1 MANSSLVP
9 RFSAFLEKRIRT
21 PFAFLVIVSIAMP
34 IGMSV
39 WQALLNNYAVEQ
51 IGINGLENGIMQSI
65 REVPGFLA
73 FTAVFILLILREQ
86 AFAVIALAVFGLGI
100 AITGFL
106 PTVYGLYFAV
116 VLMSIG
122 FHYFETVR
130 QSLSLQWLPKRVAPR
145 LLGALISVGSITA
158 FCTFLTVLA
167 LVKWL
172 EFDYAAIYAIS
183 GGIVLAL
190 AIFLAVAAPHFKSR
204 VEQRK
209 HIVLRSK
216 YWLYYGLTFL
226 SGARRQIFVAF
237 AGFLLV
243 QRFGFSVANMTA
255 LLLVNH
261 LVNAL
266 AAERIGAWIG
276 KIGER
281 RALTVE
287 YIGLAVVFSCYAF
300 VETAWVA
307 GLLYVLDHF
316 FFAMG
321 IAIKTYFQ
329 KIAEPADIAS
339 TAGVSF
345 TINHIAAVIIPAI
358 LGSIWLESHAAVF
371 LIGTAFAIC
380 SLVLAQNIP
389 NSPSQGNEVQ
399 ISPTFL
405 RPRTNP

>member
-1 MANSSLVP
+1 
-9 RFSAFLEKRIRT
+9 
-21 PFAFLVIVSIAMP
+21 MP

-73 FTAVFILLILREQ
+73 FTAVFILFILREQ
-86 AFAVIALAVFGLGI
+86 TFAVIALAVFGLGI
-100 AITGFL
+100 AVTGFL

-158 FCTFLTVLA
+158 FCTFSAVFALVYWFDIDYQTIYLVAGSLVLILTV
-167 LVKWL
+167 
-172 EFDYAAIYAIS
+172 Y
-183 GGIVLAL
+183 LAL
-190 AIFLAVAAPHFKSR
+190 ASPRFESK

-209 HIVLRSK
+209 EIVLRSK

-243 QRFGFSVANMTA
+243 ERFGFTVAKMTA

-261 LVNAL
+261 LVNSV

-276 KIGER
+276 RIGER
-281 RALTVE
+281 KALTVE
-287 YIGLAVVFSCYAF
+287 YVGLTVIFCCYAF

-307 GLLYVLDHF
+307 AILYVLDHL
-316 FFAMG
+316 FFAMA

-329 KIAEPADIAS
+329 KIADPADIAS

-345 TINHIAAVIIPAI
+345 TINHIAAVIIPAL
-358 LGSIWLESHAAVF
+358 LGTLWLESHSSVF
-371 LIGTAFAIC
+371 LIGAGFAVC
-380 SLVLAQNIP
+380 SLILAQNIP
-389 NSPSQGNEVQ
+389 SSPSQGNEVLVE
-399 ISPTFL
+399 PTFL
-405 RPRTNP
+405 RPRATS

>member
-1 MANSSLVP
+1 MASSTVSRLS
-9 RFSAFLEKRIRT
+9 FILEKRIRS

-51 IGINGLENGIMQSI
+51 IGISGFENGVMQSI

-73 FTAVFILLILREQ
+73 FTSVFILFILREQ
-86 AFAVIALAVFGLGI
+86 VFAVIALAVFGLGI
-100 AITGFL
+100 AITGLL
-106 PTVYGLYFAV
+106 PSIYGLYFAV

-158 FCTFLTVLA
+158 FCTFLTVFA

-172 EFDYAAIYAIS
+172 DFSYATIYAIAGS
-183 GGIVLAL
+183 LVLAL
-190 AIFLAVAAPHFKSR
+190 AVFLALVAPRFKSR

-209 HIVLRSK
+209 QIVLRSK

-261 LVNAL
+261 LVNAI

-287 YIGLAVVFSCYAF
+287 YIGLAVIFSCYAF

-345 TINHIAAVIIPAI
+345 TINHIAAVIIPVI
-358 LGSIWLESHAAVF
+358 LGSLWLESPAAVF
-371 LIGTAFAIC
+371 LVGTAFAVC
-380 SLVLAQNIP
+380 SLALAQNIP
-389 NSPSQGNEVQ
+389 NSPAQGNEVQ
-399 ISPTFL
+399 VAPSFL
-405 RPRTNP
+405 RARTNP

>member
-1 MANSSLVP
+1 
-9 RFSAFLEKRIRT
+9 
-21 PFAFLVIVSIAMP
+21 MP

-51 IGINGLENGIMQSI
+51 IGINGFENGVMQSI
-65 REVPGFLA
+65 REIPGFLA
-73 FTAVFILLILREQ
+73 FTSVFILFILREQ
-86 AFAVIALAVFGLGI
+86 VFAVIALAVFGLGI
-100 AITGFL
+100 AMTGFL

-158 FCTFLTVLA
+158 FFTFLTVFA

-172 EFDYAAIYAIS
+172 NFDYAAIYAIA
-183 GGIVLAL
+183 GGLVLAL
-190 AIFLAVAAPHFKSR
+190 AVFLAVVAPRFNSR

-209 HIVLRSK
+209 QIVLRSK

-261 LVNAL
+261 LVNAI

-287 YIGLAVVFSCYAF
+287 YVGLAVIFSCYAF

-345 TINHIAAVIIPAI
+345 TINHIAAVIIPVI
-358 LGSIWLESHAAVF
+358 LGSLWLESPAAVF
-371 LIGTAFAIC
+371 LVGTAFAVC
-380 SLVLAQNIP
+380 SLALAQNIP
-389 NSPSQGNEVQ
+389 NSPAQGNEVQ
-399 ISPTFL
+399 VAPSFL
-405 RPRTNP
+405 RARTNP

>member
-1 MANSSLVP
+1 MAE
-9 RFSAFLEKRIRT
+9 FLSKRIRT
-21 PFAFLVIVSIAMP
+21 PFAFLVVASVAMP

-39 WQALLNNYAVEQ
+39 WQALLNNYAVEY
-51 IGINGLENGIMQSI
+51 IGINGFENGVMQSI

-73 FTAVFILLILREQ
+73 FTAVFILFILREQ
-86 AFAVIALAVFGLGI
+86 TFAVIALAVFGIGI

-122 FHYFETVR
+122 FHYFETIR

-145 LLGALISVGSITA
+145 LLGALISIGSITA
-158 FCTFLTVLA
+158 FFTFLAVFALVYWLDFEYKTIYLIAGCLVLA
-167 LVKWL
+167 LT
-172 EFDYAAIYAIS
+172 A
-183 GGIVLAL
+183 VLA
-190 AIFLAVAAPHFKSR
+190 IGSPRFESK

-209 HIVLRSK
+209 EIVLRSK

-243 QRFGFSVANMTA
+243 ERFGFSVAEMTA

-261 LVNAL
+261 LVNSF

-276 KIGER
+276 RIGER
-281 RALTVE
+281 KALTVE
-287 YIGLAVVFSCYAF
+287 YVGLTVIFTCYAF
-300 VETAWVA
+300 VETAWLA
-307 GLLYVLDHF
+307 AILYVLDHL
-316 FFAMG
+316 FFAMA

-345 TINHIAAVIIPAI
+345 TINHIAAVIIPAL
-358 LGSIWLESHAAVF
+358 LGTLWLESHSSVF
-371 LIGTAFAIC
+371 LIGAGFAVC
-380 SLVLAQNIP
+380 SLILAQNIP
-389 NSPSQGNEVQ
+389 NAPSQGNEVQ
-399 ISPTFL
+399 LQPAFL
-405 RPRTNP
+405 STRTTS

>member
-1 MANSSLVP
+1 MHLSDL
-9 RFSAFLEKRIRT
+9 LGKRIRT
-21 PFAFLVIVSIAMP
+21 PFSFLILASVAMP

-51 IGINGLENGIMQSI
+51 VGLTGFENGIMQSI

-73 FTAVFILLILREQ
+73 FTAVFVLLVLREQ
-86 AFAVIALAVFGLGI
+86 TFAVIALAVFGLGI
-100 AITGFL
+100 AITGLL
-106 PTVYGLYFAV
+106 PTVYGLYFSV

-145 LLGALISVGSITA
+145 LLGVLISVGALTSFIT
-158 FCTFLTVLA
+158 FGSVFVL
-167 LVKWL
+167 VQWL
-172 EFDYAAIYAIS
+172 DFDYKVIYAIAGS
-183 GGIVLAL
+183 IVILMAL
-190 AIFLAVAAPHFKSR
+190 FLAVALPRFESR

-209 HIVLRSK
+209 QIVLRSK

-243 QRFGFSVANMTA
+243 QRFGYSVANMTV

-261 LVNAL
+261 LVNWF
-266 AAERIGAWIG
+266 AAARIGAWIG
-276 KIGER
+276 RIGEK
-281 RALTVE
+281 RALTIE
-287 YIGLAVVFSCYAF
+287 YIGLTAIFTCYAF

-307 GLLYVLDHF
+307 GLLYVLDHL
-316 FFAMG
+316 FFAMA

-329 KIAEPADIAS
+329 KIADPADIAS

-345 TINHIAAVIIPAI
+345 TINHIAAVIVPAL
-358 LGSIWLESHAAVF
+358 LGSLWLESHSAVF
-371 LIGTAFAIC
+371 LVGAAFAVC
-380 SLVLAQNIP
+380 SLILSQNVP
-389 NSPSQGNEVQ
+389 HKPEPGNEVQ
-399 ISPTFL
+399 YEPSFL
-405 RPRTNP
+405 RVRTS